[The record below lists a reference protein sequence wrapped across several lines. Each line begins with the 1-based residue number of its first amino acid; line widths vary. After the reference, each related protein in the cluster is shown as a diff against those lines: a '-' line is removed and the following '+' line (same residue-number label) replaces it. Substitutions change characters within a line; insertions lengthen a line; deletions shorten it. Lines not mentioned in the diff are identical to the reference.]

1 LDPQVLVVD
10 HNRMAKFLAS
20 VTIDRGKESAVKL
33 AMDVNGDSVVW
44 QW

>member
-1 LDPQVLVVD
+1 MVD

-20 VTIDRGKESAVKL
+20 VTIDRGKEGAVKL

-44 QW
+44 